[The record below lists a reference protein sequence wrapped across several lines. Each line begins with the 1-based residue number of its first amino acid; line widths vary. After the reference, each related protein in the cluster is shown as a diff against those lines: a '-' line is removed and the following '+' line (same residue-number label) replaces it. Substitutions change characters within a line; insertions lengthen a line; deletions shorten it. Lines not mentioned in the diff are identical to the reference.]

1 MRSFAATSALVA
13 SLLLQDVL
21 AGPAHGLKHQHEAK
35 HENKR
40 NLIVETATDEV
51 VETVWSTVYMT
62 VPASGHTKAG
72 HSTST
77 TTAAITTT
85 LSVSAS
91 SSSVAVAELPVVSS
105 SSSSAAFSSS
115 TSSSVPVVSIETS
128 SSAAVVVA
136 PTTAAAAVQTT
147 FATSA
152 KASSTSSVAVA
163 SSTSASTST
172 GKRGL
177 AYNSADLLSGFS
189 GMTQISWAYNWG
201 SSSSGLSLSNVEY
214 VPLLWGL
221 SSTFTSA
228 WPAAASSAIASGSTH
243 LMSFNEPDLS
253 SQSNIG
259 YADAA
264 AGFLTYMQPFAGKA
278 KLGSPAV
285 TNGGSPMGLT
295 YLKNFISACSKC
307 TIDFVPIH
315 WYDSASNVDYFKN
328 YIAEAYTAGGNR
340 PIWITEFGCSSGT
353 DAEINTFL
361 QTVLPWLDEQSY
373 VARYAYFMAA
383 DGVLLSSGST
393 LSTLGE
399 TYATT

>member
-21 AGPAHGLKHQHEAK
+21 AGPAHGLKHQHE
-35 HENKR
+35 NKR
-40 NLIVETATDEV
+40 NLIIETATDEV

-62 VPASGHTKAG
+62 VAPSKHTKA
-72 HSTST
+72 HHTTST

-85 LSVSAS
+85 VSETAS
-91 SSSVAVAELPVVSS
+91 SSSVAVAELPAVSS
-105 SSSSAAFSSS
+105 SSSSAS
-115 TSSSVPVVSIETS
+115 SSSVAAVSIEIS

-136 PTTAAAAVQTT
+136 PTTAAAVQTT

-152 KASSTSSVAVA
+152 KASSTSSAAVA
-163 SSTSASTST
+163 SSTSSST

-189 GMTQISWAYNWG
+189 GMSQISWAYNWG

-243 LMSFNEPDLS
+243 LMSFNEPDLAA
-253 SQSNIG
+253 QSNIG

-295 YLKNFISACSKC
+295 YLKNFINACSSC
-307 TIDFVPIH
+307 TIDFVAIH
-315 WYDSASNVDYFKN
+315 WYDSATNIEYFKN
-328 YIAEAYTAGGNR
+328 YVAEAYTAGGNR
-340 PIWITEFGCSSGT
+340 PLWITEFGCSSGT

-361 QTVLPWLDEQSY
+361 QTVLPWLDEQTY
-373 VARYAYFMAA
+373 VARYAYFMAS
-383 DGVLLSSGST
+383 DGVLLSSGTT